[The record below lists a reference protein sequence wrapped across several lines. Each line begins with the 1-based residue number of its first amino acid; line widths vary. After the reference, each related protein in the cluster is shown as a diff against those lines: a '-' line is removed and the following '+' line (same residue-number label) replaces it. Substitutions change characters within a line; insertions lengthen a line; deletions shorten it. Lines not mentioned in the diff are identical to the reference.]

1 MQDNYRNIC
10 KPLENNYRNICK
22 IGRQTAGMTQERWAE
37 AIDYSVES
45 VRLCES
51 GKQIPGDDVVLRM
64 IEVAG
69 MPVLGYWHMLNKSRM
84 AAEIL
89 PEVETVPLPQAV
101 LALICRIRDFAEK
114 HRTDALMNIAADGVI
129 DEHERP
135 EFDAIVRELEGV
147 VQAALTLKY
156 SER

>member
-1 MQDNYRNIC
+1 M
-10 KPLENNYRNICK
+10 ENNYHNICK
-22 IGRQTAGMTQERWAE
+22 IGRQTAGMTQERFAE

-64 IEVAG
+64 IEVSG

-101 LALICRIRDFAEK
+101 LGLICRIRDFAEK
-114 HRTDALMNIAADGVI
+114 HRTDTLMNIAADGVI
-129 DEHERP
+129 DASERP
-135 EFDAIVRELEGV
+135 EFDAIVAELEGV

>member
-1 MQDNYRNIC
+1 MQ
-10 KPLENNYRNICK
+10 ENYRNICK

-45 VRLCES
+45 IRLCES
-51 GKQIPGDDVVLRM
+51 GRQIPGDDVVLRM

-89 PEVETVPLPQAV
+89 PEVEAVPLPQAV
-101 LALICRIRDFAEK
+101 LGLICRIRDFAEK
-114 HRTDALMNIAADGVI
+114 HRTDTLMDIAADGVI
-129 DEHERP
+129 DERERP

-156 SER
+156 SEGGKERAENV

>member
-1 MQDNYRNIC
+1 M
-10 KPLENNYRNICK
+10 ENNYRNICK

-64 IEVAG
+64 IEVSG

-84 AAEIL
+84 AADIL

-114 HRTDALMNIAADGVI
+114 HRTDTLMDIAADGVI
-129 DEHERP
+129 DASERP
-135 EFDAIVRELEGV
+135 EFDAIVAELEGV

>member
-1 MQDNYRNIC
+1 MQD
-10 KPLENNYRNICK
+10 NYRNICK

-69 MPVLGYWHMLNKSRM
+69 MPVLSYWHMLNKSRM

-129 DEHERP
+129 DERERP
-135 EFDAIVRELEGV
+135 EFDAIVREPEGV

-156 SER
+156 SEGGK

>member
-1 MQDNYRNIC
+1 MQD
-10 KPLENNYRNICK
+10 NYRNICK

-114 HRTDALMNIAADGVI
+114 HRTDTLMNIAADGVI
-129 DEHERP
+129 DERERP

-156 SER
+156 SEGGK

>member
-1 MQDNYRNIC
+1 MQD
-10 KPLENNYRNICK
+10 NYRNICK

-114 HRTDALMNIAADGVI
+114 HRTDTLMDIAADGVI
-129 DEHERP
+129 DERERP

-156 SER
+156 SEGGK

>member
-1 MQDNYRNIC
+1 MQDNYH
-10 KPLENNYRNICK
+10 NICK

-51 GKQIPGDDVVLRM
+51 RKQIPSDDVVLRM
-64 IEVAG
+64 IEVSS
-69 MPVLGYWHMLNKSRM
+69 MPVLGYWHLINKSRM
-84 AAEIL
+84 AMAIL
-89 PEVETVPLPQAV
+89 PEVEAVPLPQAV
-101 LALICRIRDFAEK
+101 LELICRIRDFAEK
-114 HRTDALMNIAADGVI
+114 HRALMNIAADGVI

-156 SER
+156 SEGGK